1 MLAAIELPA
10 NIDEGVKVAAR
21 QAIADAFVAA
31 FRLISI
37 TAALL
42 AAASAV
48 IAWTLIESAGR
59 RGKAKLRA
67 A

>member
-1 MLAAIELPA
+1 
-10 NIDEGVKVAAR
+10 
-21 QAIADAFVAA
+21 
-31 FRLISI
+31 LISI